1 MVRAPKNHF
10 AARVALLVTLCF
22 CALSMAQVARPLASI
37 ERPSV
42 PAIAAAHHGLTRH
55 THQEVSSRGGHLR
68 APDAIGLLPIVWVSD
83 HGRLP
88 RMTAYVPLWTI
99 ENWPVHRRICPD
111 SADAPA
117 HPA

>member
-1 MVRAPKNHF
+1 MVPASENRF
-10 AARVALLVTLCF
+10 AARVALLITLCF
-22 CALSMAQVARPLASI
+22 CALSMAQIARPLASI

-68 APDAIGLLPIVWVSD
+68 APDVIGRLPIVVVSD
-83 HGRLP
+83 HCRLP
-88 RMTAYVPLWTI
+88 RMTACVPLWAI
-99 ENWPVHRRICPD
+99 ENWPMHRRIFHD
-111 SADAPA
+111 SADTPA